1 VCDANQCTRQ
11 SPLWRVFYGCGHS
24 FHIECNLPDISV
36 CKVCQEFLSTKAAS
50 LGKTANKA
58 VHDVDLESDDH
69 NSDEDDSDKEHNDS
83 DDESSEDLEGE
94 SILNE
99 ATDIPNIENLISKVQ
114 AWHRFVG
121 SAS

>member
-1 VCDANQCTRQ
+1 MARL
-11 SPLWRVFYGCGHS
+11 LWLWPFIY
-24 FHIECNLPDISV
+24 IECNLSDISV
-36 CKVCQEFLSTKAAS
+36 SKVCQEFLSSKAAS

-94 SILNE
+94 SVLNE
-99 ATDIPNIENLISKVQ
+99 GTNIQIIENLIPSTLFISRV
-114 AWHRFVG
+114 HCDECYMPNTPVI
-121 SAS
+121 S